1 MVKDLAIEIGLATE
15 ADLDSILDLQTANQL
30 RNGGLLTA
38 NLPRAKIAE
47 IMNGMP
53 LVVARRNSDLVGFL
67 MSATREMYTDVPVI
81 QAMLETYPGS
91 SSAYVY
97 GPICVGEQARGQGL
111 AQAMF
116 AALTD
121 QLTGR
126 EGILFIRR
134 DNIVSIRAHSK
145 MGVRLVGDF
154 IFNGLE
160 HAVFAYV
167 G

>member
-97 GPICVGEQARGQGL
+97 GPICVGKKARGQGL
-111 AQAMF
+111 AQAML
-116 AALTD
+116 A
-121 QLTGR
+121 
-126 EGILFIRR
+126 
-134 DNIVSIRAHSK
+134 K
-145 MGVRLVGDF
+145 
-154 IFNGLE
+154 
-160 HAVFAYV
+160 
-167 G
+167 